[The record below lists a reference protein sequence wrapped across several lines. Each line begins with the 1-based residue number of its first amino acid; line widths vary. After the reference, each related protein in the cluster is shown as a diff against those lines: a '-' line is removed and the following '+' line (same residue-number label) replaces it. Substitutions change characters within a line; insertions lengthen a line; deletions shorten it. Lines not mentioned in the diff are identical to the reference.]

1 MNKHIA
7 VINTPKYNPDK
18 YFERFALQ
26 IRENKATKK
35 TPIVLINTDYPDGLP
50 SKLVNLGVHL
60 VEGHGNHEA
69 DFKQANLAEAEH
81 ILVLAKDEFELDSDS
96 LTFDLCYRMKEHGLA
111 YRVIVECVEDENR
124 DRLKRI
130 GVKSVIRPIRSYPE
144 ILVRAME
151 SPGAEVLIED
161 MFTRANDHFM
171 RFSLWLEGDLWRD
184 VVTAMMLA
192 NIGTPL
198 AYVSKEGQVC
208 NHPAGDHKVYGQSII
223 MLVRTDSIPS
233 EKEVMEA
240 FRAYHSQDH
249 GMSA

>member
-18 YFERFALQ
+18 YFERFASQ

-35 TPIVLINTDYPDGLP
+35 TPIVLINTDYPNGLP
-50 SKLVNLGVHL
+50 SSLVNLGVHL

-69 DFKQANLAEAEH
+69 DFKLANLAEAEH

-111 YRVIVECVEDENR
+111 YRTIVECVEDENR

-161 MFTRANDHFM
+161 MFTRAGDHFL
-171 RFSLWLEGDLWRD
+171 RFPLWLEGDQWRD
-184 VVTAMMLA
+184 VVTAMISA

-198 AYVSKEGQVC
+198 AYVSKEGKVC
-208 NHPAGDHKVYGQSII
+208 NHPSGEHKVYGQSII
-223 MLVRTDSIPS
+223 MLVRTDSIPT
-233 EKEVMEA
+233 EAQVTDA
-240 FRAYHSQDH
+240 FRAFHSHQL
-249 GMSA
+249 SA

>member
-7 VINTPKYNPDK
+7 VINTPKFNSEK
-18 YFERFALQ
+18 YFVRFASQ

-50 SKLVNLGVHL
+50 QSLRNLGVHL
-60 VEGHGNHEA
+60 VEGHGNHES
-69 DFKQANLAEAEH
+69 DFKQANLAEAAH
-81 ILVLAKDEFELDSDS
+81 ILVLAKDEYELDSDS

-144 ILVRAME
+144 VLVRAME

-171 RFSLWLEGDLWRD
+171 RFPLWLEGDMWRD
-184 VVTAMMLA
+184 VVTAMMVA

-198 AYVSKEGQVC
+198 AYVGKEGNVC
-208 NHPAGDHKVYGQSII
+208 NHPPGDEKVYAQSII
-223 MLVRTDSIPS
+223 MLVRTEAIPS
-233 EKEVMEA
+233 EAQVTEA
-240 FRAYHSQDH
+240 FRSFHSHQA
-249 GMSA
+249 SA